1 MFDAIDHSQVSRK
14 INEYC
19 RIAKVSRAG
28 FYKHMQTAK
37 DNKDEQIAE
46 EVIRIQNEF
55 GHRVGILKTWALLKQ
70 RGISVGHN
78 KLARIMSEYSL
89 NPTFNRKR
97 YPQDYYTQKK
107 ERRRSQERV
116 NSLSRE
122 FASMHP
128 GQKLVTDITYV
139 RVIGGWLYLSAIIDL
154 FNGDVV
160 AFRMAKRLDVDLAI
174 QTLNAL
180 SESGY
185 KHEEACIFHSDQG
198 FTYTHERFVTA
209 LKNQGFLQSFSRVGN
224 CWDNACVESFF
235 GHLKAELGITH
246 QKTMWSY
253 EVAEKMIEE
262 YVEYYRTKRIQARLG
277 YRTPQQVLLD
287 YQASL
292 N

>member
-1 MFDAIDHSQVSRK
+1 V
-14 INEYC
+14 
-19 RIAKVSRAG
+19 
-28 FYKHMQTAK
+28 
-37 DNKDEQIAE
+37 QIAE
-46 EVIRIQNEF
+46 EVMRIQNEF
-55 GHRVGILKTWALLKQ
+55 GHRVGILKTQALLEQ

-78 KLARIMSEYSL
+78 KLARIMREYSL

-97 YPQDYYTQKK
+97 YPQDYYTQ
-107 ERRRSQERV
+107 RRENRKSQERV
-116 NSLSRE
+116 NVLSQE
-122 FASMHP
+122 FDSIRP
-128 GQKLVTDITYV
+128 GEKLVTDITYV

-160 AFRMAKRLDVDLAI
+160 AFRMSKRLDVELAL

-209 LKNQGFLQSFSRVGN
+209 LKSQGFLQSFSRVRN
-224 CWDNACVESFF
+224 CWDNACIESFF

-246 QKTMWSY
+246 QKTTWSY
-253 EVAEKMIEE
+253 EVTENKIKE
-262 YVEYYRTKRIQARLG
+262 YVEYYRTKRIQARLD

-287 YQASL
+287 YQSSL
-292 N
+292 D